1 MKKLTEKQIK
11 YISAL
16 DGTYQSQY
24 LPIFSHAELKI
35 KEIITKYFWTLK
47 PKGELLRTLSAYIK
61 ELEKRIPN
69 DLPNRDAY
77 INGLKAKTDK
87 YVKKYYTKAL
97 ITFGAILSIV
107 LTNQAKN
114 GVKMPKISNP
124 QELSTYIKSNK
135 IKYRMWEQ
143 AKASVRVQNYPKQ
156 LDEYIGNFAKE
167 TIITSEP
174 GKKGITLWQKA
185 ELDVRYSH
193 QMEMLEDCKNSGND
207 LFWISSH
214 PDCSKRC
221 EKWQGKLVSI
231 SKHATMSGFRVGKV
245 DGHWV
250 YSLTDIMAQKDK
262 YGYNNNIICGFNCF
276 DKETEVLTNNGWKLF
291 ADLTKEDLIYTLNRE
306 TRISEWQKPINYF
319 KKFYDG
325 KMIRAKSYISD
336 LLITPN
342 HNMLFYQQHNKSLR
356 FKEAKDINTNSHIQY
371 AGQEWVGNDKEYI
384 TIGKTQVKAKIFCRL
399 LGYYLADG
407 SIHDGSSIKIAQQ
420 NNDKMWENLQELPYK
435 LWRDNNKILV
445 RDKELHDLFKQLGTC
460 EKKYVFSWVKEL
472 SKECLTEFLE
482 AFNYTDGYKTKPKTI
497 NSYLRKPHKTLFTVS
512 KQLCADLCEIALKCG
527 YRPKVQVQANK
538 GREIDFRNG
547 RYTLNYD
554 LFIVHLNYNT
564 SFKYKTITEED
575 YCDFV
580 YCVEVPNHTLLVKR
594 NGFIQWCGNCRHHLI
609 PYESGKMPP
618 KEFDK
623 EDIDRMRK
631 VNAELREFERRIRFY
646 KEQERIA
653 LVQGNKIEA
662 IKARNKAR
670 ILTNIYKDAC
680 DKYGFAVQLYRI
692 NI

>member
-1 MKKLTEKQIK
+1 MKKLTTEEKK

-35 KEIITKYFWTLK
+35 KEIIAKYFWTLK
-47 PKGELLRTLSAYIK
+47 PKGELLKTLSAYIK
-61 ELEKRIPN
+61 DLEKRIPN

-107 LTNQAKN
+107 ISNQAKN

-143 AKASVRVQNYPKQ
+143 AKASVKVQNYPKQ

-193 QMEMLEDCKNSGND
+193 QMEMLEECKNSGND

-262 YGYNNNIICGFNCF
+262 YGYNNNIICGFNC
-276 DKETEVLTNNGWKLF
+276 
-291 ADLTKEDLIYTLNRE
+291 
-306 TRISEWQKPINYF
+306 
-319 KKFYDG
+319 
-325 KMIRAKSYISD
+325 
-336 LLITPN
+336 
-342 HNMLFYQQHNKSLR
+342 
-356 FKEAKDINTNSHIQY
+356 
-371 AGQEWVGNDKEYI
+371 
-384 TIGKTQVKAKIFCRL
+384 
-399 LGYYLADG
+399 
-407 SIHDGSSIKIAQQ
+407 
-420 NNDKMWENLQELPYK
+420 
-435 LWRDNNKILV
+435 
-445 RDKELHDLFKQLGTC
+445 
-460 EKKYVFSWVKEL
+460 
-472 SKECLTEFLE
+472 
-482 AFNYTDGYKTKPKTI
+482 
-497 NSYLRKPHKTLFTVS
+497 
-512 KQLCADLCEIALKCG
+512 
-527 YRPKVQVQANK
+527 
-538 GREIDFRNG
+538 
-547 RYTLNYD
+547 
-554 LFIVHLNYNT
+554 
-564 SFKYKTITEED
+564 
-575 YCDFV
+575 
-580 YCVEVPNHTLLVKR
+580 
-594 NGFIQWCGNCRHHLI
+594 RHHLI

-670 ILTNIYKDAC
+670 ILTNIYKEAC
-680 DKYGFAVQLYRI
+680 DRYGFSIQLYRI